1 MSETHVDV
9 LAIMAHPDDVELTA
23 GGTLLAAAAAGRRIG
38 IVDLTGGETGSAGS
52 RELRA
57 EEAREAAAVL
67 GLHARECLGLPD
79 AGLEN
84 SPAMR
89 AAVAQVIRR
98 YRPQVVITHARQGR
112 HPDHTVTAQLV
123 RDACFVAGLKNVA
136 PGLPAFR
143 PRKIVHAISFR
154 EDPVFPS
161 FVVDISDHLERKL
174 AAIACYG
181 SQFRGLTQ
189 AGEVYPNGEP
199 LADIIRHQA
208 AHYGSMI
215 RCRYG
220 EAFHM
225 TETVRLTDITALD
238 VSSF

>member
-1 MSETHVDV
+1 MHDSPIDV

-38 IVDLTGGETGSAGS
+38 IIDLTGGETGSTGS
-52 RELRA
+52 RSLRA
-57 EEAREAAAVL
+57 DEAREAAAVL
-67 GLHARECLGLPD
+67 GLHARECLDLPD

-89 AAVAQVIRR
+89 AVVAQAIRR
-98 YRPQVVITHARQGR
+98 HRPQVVITHARQGR
-112 HPDHTVTAQLV
+112 HPDHTVAAQLV

-136 PGLPAFR
+136 PGLPPHR

-154 EDPVFPS
+154 EDPIFPS

-174 AAIACYG
+174 AAIACYH
-181 SQFRGLTQ
+181 SQFAGLRQ
-189 AGEVYPNGEP
+189 AGEIYPNGEP
-199 LADIIRHQA
+199 LPEIIRHQA

-220 EAFHM
+220 EPFHM

-238 VSSF
+238 VASF